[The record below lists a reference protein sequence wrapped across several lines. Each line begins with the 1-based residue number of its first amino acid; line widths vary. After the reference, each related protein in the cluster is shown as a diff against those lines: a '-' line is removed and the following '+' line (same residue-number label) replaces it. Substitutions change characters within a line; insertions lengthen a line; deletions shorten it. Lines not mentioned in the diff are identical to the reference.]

1 MKQKRF
7 TLNFLPVG
15 KVARVISLDA
25 HGSDRRRM
33 LDLGLVSGTRVEALC
48 RSPSGD
54 PVAYFVRGTV
64 IALRCE
70 DACKITVAGCI

>member
-1 MKQKRF
+1 MKQKRL
-7 TLNFLPVG
+7 TLDCLPLGG
-15 KVARVISLDA
+15 KA
-25 HGSDRRRM
+25 HVTELNVSGVDRRRM
-33 LDLGLVSGTRVEALC
+33 LDLGLLQGATIEALS

-70 DACKITVAGCI
+70 DAQKITVTECM